1 MDEFN
6 FESFIGE
13 GATAKVLLVTH
24 KHSKLPF
31 AIKVVC
37 KKKVKAMSNQ
47 YIEPYLMLKIATK

>member
-37 KKKVKAMSNQ
+37 KKKIKAMGIQ
-47 YIEPYLMLKIATK
+47 YIEPYLML